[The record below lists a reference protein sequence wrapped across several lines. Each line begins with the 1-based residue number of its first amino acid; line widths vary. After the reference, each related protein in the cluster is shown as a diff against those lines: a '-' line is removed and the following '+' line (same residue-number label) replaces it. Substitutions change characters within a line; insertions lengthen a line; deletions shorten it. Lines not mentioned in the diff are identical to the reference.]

1 MGVIMRSIGSE
12 LMLKGGVQVEIKRIR
27 DEKGVTRTH
36 LAQQI
41 GVAVETLARWE
52 RGEREPLASDV
63 ARISEALGC
72 NITDLIPNPPLP
84 PRRKRKETLGA
95 KTETVL

>member
-1 MGVIMRSIGSE
+1 MR
-12 LMLKGGVQVEIKRIR
+12 IKLVR
-27 DEKGVTRTH
+27 DEKGFTRAY

-52 RGEREPLASDV
+52 REEREPLASDV
-63 ARISEALGC
+63 ARIAEALGC
-72 NITDLIPNPPLP
+72 QITDLIPNPPLP

>member
-1 MGVIMRSIGSE
+1 MD
-12 LMLKGGVQVEIKRIR
+12 IKLIR
-27 DEKGVTRTH
+27 DEKGFTRAH

-52 RGEREPLASDV
+52 RGEREPLASDI
-63 ARISEALGC
+63 ARIAEALSC
-72 NITDLIPNPPLP
+72 QITDLIPNPPLP
-84 PRRKRKETLGA
+84 PRRKRKTATLGA